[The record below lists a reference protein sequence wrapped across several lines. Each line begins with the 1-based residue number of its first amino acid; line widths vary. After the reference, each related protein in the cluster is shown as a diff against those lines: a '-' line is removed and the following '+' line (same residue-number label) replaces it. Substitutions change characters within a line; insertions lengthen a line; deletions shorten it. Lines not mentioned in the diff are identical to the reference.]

1 MDLLAGMRLFAEVV
15 EAGSFSGA
23 GRKLGLVPSSV
34 SRQISSLEN
43 ALGARL
49 VNRSTRKL
57 SLTEAGRLYYGH
69 TARIITEVE
78 EANRAVSH
86 LEAAP
91 RGVLRV
97 NAPIAFGR
105 LHVVPAIP
113 SFLERYP
120 GLQIDLTLTDNFVD
134 LVEEGADVA
143 IRVGQLSDSSLI
155 ARRLA
160 PNRRAIAASPEYL
173 DKHGEPRSPDDLAA
187 HNCLIYKRNEG
198 NVVWK
203 LKGSSGLVQV
213 PVSGTLQ
220 TNSTEALQAAAIGGL
235 GLVLL
240 PTWLIGRDLQEGRL
254 RAVMCDHVVSPTAL
268 DTAIHAVYPHN
279 RNLSVKV
286 RAFVDF
292 LVEKFS
298 PRPYWEDEIATV
310 CDMFTAAE

>member
-15 EAGSFSGA
+15 DAGSFSAA
-23 GRKLGLVPSSV
+23 GRRLGLVPSSV
-34 SRQISSLEN
+34 SRQISGLEN
-43 ALGARL
+43 TLGARL

-69 TARIITEVE
+69 AARILLEVE
-78 EANRAVSH
+78 EANRAISH

-97 NAPIAFGR
+97 NAPIGFGR
-105 LHVVPAIP
+105 LHVAPAIRA
-113 SFLERYP
+113 FLDRYP
-120 GLQIDLTLTDNFVD
+120 GLSIDLTLTDNFVD

-143 IRVGQLSDSSLI
+143 IRVGELADSSLI

-160 PNRRAIAASPEYL
+160 PNRRVIAASPEYL
-173 DKHGEPRSPDDLAA
+173 ERRGEPVKPEDLAE

-198 NVVWK
+198 NIVWK
-203 LKGSSGLVQV
+203 LKGPSGGVIEV

-220 TNSTEALQAAAIGGL
+220 TNSTEALHAAGLAGL

-240 PTWLIGRDLQEGRL
+240 PTWLIGGDLQAGRL
-254 RAVMCDHVVSPTAL
+254 RPVMCDYLVSPTAI

-292 LVEKFS
+292 LVETFGT
-298 PRPYWEDEIATV
+298 RPYWEDQQV
-310 CDMFTAAE
+310 G